1 MRPYPCFPDMNVPP
15 LANEPPDWD
24 ALARH
29 RAGETVGEE
38 ARRIDGWL
46 KANPLD
52 AAMLASLDA
61 AVAGDRTGGRIDA
74 PDVEAALRAVHARMH
89 ADPPARVI
97 PFPTARTAA
106 ARSRPRASWIA
117 GGLAAA
123 AVVALAVA
131 VERTRD
137 AGDRSVAVAA
147 RGAAGSIVAT
157 GYGVRDSVRLPDGTR
172 VVLAPGSRLAVSPS
186 YGNTTREVTLE
197 GMAWLDVHHDAAV
210 PFTVRAGGAVLR
222 DVGTRFTVR
231 TGAAKS
237 DPVAVS
243 VSEGSVEVRSA
254 RASTSA
260 VTLAAGDRAELGVD
274 GHVVAERGAASD
286 ADLAWMSGRLV
297 FRDARMDQ
305 VRVDLRRWYGVQLQ
319 FADSAMSSRRVT
331 ATFDGEPVDRALQ
344 VIALALGARVE
355 RRDSIAVLRP

>member
-15 LANEPPDWD
+15 HANEPPDWD
-24 ALARH
+24 DLARH
-29 RAGETVGEE
+29 RAGETVGDE
-38 ARRIDGWL
+38 ARRIDSWL

-52 AAMLASLDA
+52 AEMLAALDA
-61 AVAGDRTGGRIDA
+61 AVADRTVGHVDA

-89 ADPPARVI
+89 DDTPTRVI
-97 PFPTARTAA
+97 PFPA
-106 ARSRPRASWIA
+106 ARIVATRSRQRTGWIV

-123 AVVALAVA
+123 AVVAIAFSLG
-131 VERTRD
+131 RTRE
-137 AGDRSVAVAA
+137 AGDRPGAVAA

-172 VVLAPGSRLAVSPS
+172 VMLAPGTRLAVSPS
-186 YGNTTREVTLE
+186 YGSTSREVTVQ
-197 GMAWLDVHHDAAV
+197 GMAFLAVHHDAAL
-210 PFTVRAGGAVLR
+210 PFTVRAGGALLR
-222 DVGTRFTVR
+222 DVGTEFTVR
-231 TGAAKS
+231 TGAGAS
-237 DPVAVS
+237 DPVSVS

-254 RASTSA
+254 SAPASA
-260 VTLAAGDRAELGVD
+260 VTLAAGDRAELGSD
-274 GHVVAERGAASD
+274 GHVVAERGAGSD

-305 VRVDLRRWYGVQLQ
+305 VRVDLHRWYGVELQ
-319 FADSAMSSRRVT
+319 FADSAMLARRVT

-355 RRDSIAVLRP
+355 RRDSVAVLRP

>member
-1 MRPYPCFPDMNVPP
+1 MNVPP
-15 LANEPPDWD
+15 YANEPPDWD

-29 RAGETVGEE
+29 RAGETVGDE

-52 AAMLASLDA
+52 AEMLAALDA
-61 AVAGDRTGGRIDA
+61 AVAGDRAGGNVDV

-89 ADPPARVI
+89 ADPPVRVI
-97 PFPTARTAA
+97 PFPAARSAA
-106 ARSRPRASWIA
+106 ARTRSRTSWIA

-123 AVVALAVA
+123 AVVALAVG

-137 AGDRSVAVAA
+137 SDHPASVAA
-147 RGAAGSIVAT
+147 RGAAGSVVTT
-157 GYGVRDSVRLPDGTR
+157 GVGVRDSVRLPDGTR
-172 VVLAPGSRLAVSPS
+172 VILAPGTRLAVSPS
-186 YGNTTREVTLE
+186 FGSTSREVTLQ
-197 GMAWLDVHHDAAV
+197 GMAWLAVHHDAAV
-210 PFTVRAGGAVLR
+210 PFTVRAGGALLR
-222 DVGTRFTVR
+222 DVGTQFTVR
-231 TGAAKS
+231 TGAGES
-237 DPVAVS
+237 DPVSVS
-243 VSEGSVEVRSA
+243 VSEGSVEVRGSSA
-254 RASTSA
+254 ATSA

-274 GHVVAERGAASD
+274 GRVVAERGAASD

-319 FADSAMSSRRVT
+319 FADSAMSSRRIT

-344 VIALALGARVE
+344 VIALALGAHVE
-355 RRDSIAVLRP
+355 RRDAIAVLRP